1 MWIPQSFLPPDG
13 TNMYNILVLD
23 DQPAIVNAMRR
34 VIERIPPDWLDARCR
49 VHGFDNPATALE
61 SLRDVAYDAVISD
74 LRMPGVDG
82 LAFLRQTLD
91 LQPDAIRI
99 VISGHGDLPAIM
111 TAINDIRIY
120 RFVAKPWDDAELQ
133 LTLALALQARGL
145 QRENQRLADEVRV
158 QRGKLSKQDAILH
171 QLEAEC
177 PGITHVEYD
186 ETGAIVLGEDDH

>member
-13 TNMYNILVLD
+13 TDMYNILVLD

-61 SLRDVAYDAVISD
+61 SLRDVAYDALISD

-186 ETGAIVLGEDDH
+186 ETGAIILGEDDH

>member
-1 MWIPQSFLPPDG
+1 
-13 TNMYNILVLD
+13 
-23 DQPAIVNAMRR
+23 
-34 VIERIPPDWLDARCR
+34 
-49 VHGFDNPATALE
+49 
-61 SLRDVAYDAVISD
+61 
-74 LRMPGVDG
+74 
-82 LAFLRQTLD
+82 
-91 LQPDAIRI
+91 
-99 VISGHGDLPAIM
+99 M

-186 ETGAIVLGEDDH
+186 ETGAIILGEDDH

>member
-1 MWIPQSFLPPDG
+1 
-13 TNMYNILVLD
+13 
-23 DQPAIVNAMRR
+23 
-34 VIERIPPDWLDARCR
+34 
-49 VHGFDNPATALE
+49 
-61 SLRDVAYDAVISD
+61 
-74 LRMPGVDG
+74 MPGVDG

-186 ETGAIVLGEDDH
+186 ETGAIILGEDDH

>member
-13 TNMYNILVLD
+13 TDMYNILVLD

-34 VIERIPPDWLDARCR
+34 VIERIPPDWLDTRCR

-177 PGITHVEYD
+177 PGITRVEYD
-186 ETGAIVLGEDDH
+186 ETGAIILGEDDH